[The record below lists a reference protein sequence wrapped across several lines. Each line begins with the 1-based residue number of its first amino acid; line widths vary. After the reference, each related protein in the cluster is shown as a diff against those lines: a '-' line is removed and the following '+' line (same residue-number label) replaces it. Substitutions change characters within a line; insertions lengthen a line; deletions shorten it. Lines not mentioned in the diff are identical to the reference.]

1 MREAGLA
8 GEVKIISMD
17 RDEDVLTAIE
27 EGVIT
32 ASIAQQSALMSYLA
46 INLLYNLNNSNL
58 EVTTDN
64 AAAGVSGVPNS
75 VDTGVLVIDST
86 NYQYYRR

>member
-1 MREAGLA
+1 
-8 GEVKIISMD
+8 
-17 RDEDVLTAIE
+17 
-27 EGVIT
+27 
-32 ASIAQQSALMSYLA
+32 MSYLA

-64 AAAGVSGVPNS
+64 EAAGVSGVPNT